1 MMSNKSVPSLKIKH
15 DLKRVV
21 DADEGESNILP
32 QSYQPLPKRNNLFV
46 SDSIKMNAID
56 NKNGINKTKKVTEW
70 KDSIDNI
77 IGEFDK
83 L

>member
-1 MMSNKSVPSLKIKH
+1 
-15 DLKRVV
+15 
-21 DADEGESNILP
+21 
-32 QSYQPLPKRNNLFV
+32 
-46 SDSIKMNAID
+46 MNAAD